1 MMPTER
7 KLLRFAEAAEAYYH
21 SGNDLFHRN
30 LKGDVRR
37 NRYPEG
43 IKEFIQ
49 YVIPDYSCT
58 GKSVL
63 FPEKPYPADIMVI
76 SDSNSMVLKTGKACI
91 CILQLLKARSRTIA
105 GTACMI
111 RKIRDRDV
119 MKQRN
124 GFLRKTGQQHGDS
137 PGTTLKKIQWF

>member
-76 SDSNSMVLKTGKACI
+76 SDSNSTVLKTGKACI